1 MKKEYV
7 SKNVIQRLP
16 RYLRHLSE
24 LEREGVERISS
35 GELGARMG
43 LTPSQIRQDFAN
55 FGGFGQQGYGYNVHT
70 LKDEIGAILGV
81 NRERS
86 MILVGTGRLGQCL
99 LENFDFQHFGFTLKA
114 AFDIKPEII
123 GEIIC
128 GVPVLDGAQIRDYL
142 RENPTDVAVLSTNRE
157 KVQGA
162 ANALIEGGIHAI
174 WNFTECEISGGDGQV
189 LVESIHFS
197 DSLLRLGYYL
207 NEEDT

>member
-7 SKNVIQRLP
+7 SKNVIQRMP
-16 RYLRHLSE
+16 RYLRELND

-35 GELGARMG
+35 SELGTRMG

-81 NRERS
+81 DRDRS
-86 MILVGTGRLGQCL
+86 MILVGTGKLGQCL
-99 LENFDFQHFGFTLKA
+99 LENFDFQHCGFTLKA
-114 AFDIKPEII
+114 AFDIKEDIV
-123 GEIIC
+123 GETIC
-128 GVPVLDGAQIRDYL
+128 GVPVLNAAVIRDYL

-157 KVQGA
+157 NVPIA
-162 ANALIEGGIHAI
+162 AAALIESGIHAI
-174 WNFTECEISGGDGQV
+174 WNFTECEISAGDSGV
-189 LVESIHFS
+189 IIETIHFS

-207 NEEDT
+207 NEED